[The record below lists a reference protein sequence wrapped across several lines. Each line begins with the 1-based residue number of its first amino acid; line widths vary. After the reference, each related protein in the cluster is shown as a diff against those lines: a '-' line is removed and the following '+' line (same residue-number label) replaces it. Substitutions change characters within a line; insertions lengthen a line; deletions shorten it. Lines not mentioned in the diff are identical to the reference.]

1 MDLANL
7 IYSLIGTANTESSA
21 LANETASQRGT
32 QSAGQTDIAAII
44 GQVADEQNKAYQ
56 VEANAKMRA
65 QEAASAVR
73 DQLENNPTDP
83 SSLAARLT
91 SNFVKN
97 VNLAEEKRRE
107 IFDAKNKSLLDDPL
121 GYISGQLSAQDAV
134 QEYNFFATEANA
146 AASSLKE
153 MQSLT
158 TEAAQA
164 QMASARTLTTESIAA
179 QSAANTKAAQ
189 IKSIE
194 AKVAAAGY
202 NIAAVEALK
211 APTVEKVQNLIRL
224 QAAQNEQVRIGLSQ
238 QADVREQEQF
248 DFMKKQRLETEADLQ
263 EYAKRVQAAEVALG
277 YMPTPAHMIKQAAAT
292 GGAAKERYDAF
303 YTTGQSAY
311 VGPFNSVQLDLG
323 KDTGATVIKLGK
335 TGANFKGGA
344 ADTYDYLNALTLQ
357 IAEELGYKGKLS
369 PLQEKQ
375 LAERVQARLY
385 GEPGVKGAA
394 RTGELTRLAGD
405 RDKQGN
411 FLRAPDLK
419 DMAELPAVQ
428 ALPVFDTVIKPLLGL
443 PDKSA
448 AAAKLAPA
456 ILDWVAED
464 PKTRLQ
470 AGVKSLT
477 DFYKLANITMY
488 ESKAFDFFKLG
499 QLNDYVAKVP
509 SAYSIS
515 AGSED
520 QFDMTDPAKVQDW
533 MVLMIAKRRFSRGEY

>member
-1 MDLANL
+1 M
-7 IYSLIGTANTESSA
+7 
-21 LANETASQRGT
+21 
-32 QSAGQTDIAAII
+32 
-44 GQVADEQNKAYQ
+44 
-56 VEANAKMRA
+56 
-65 QEAASAVR
+65 
-73 DQLENNPTDP
+73 
-83 SSLAARLT
+83 
-91 SNFVKN
+91 
-97 VNLAEEKRRE
+97 
-107 IFDAKNKSLLDDPL
+107 
-121 GYISGQLSAQDAV
+121 
-134 QEYNFFATEANA
+134 
-146 AASSLKE
+146 
-153 MQSLT
+153 
-158 TEAAQA
+158 
-164 QMASARTLTTESIAA
+164 
-179 QSAANTKAAQ
+179 
-189 IKSIE
+189 
-194 AKVAAAGY
+194 
-202 NIAAVEALK
+202 
-211 APTVEKVQNLIRL
+211 
-224 QAAQNEQVRIGLSQ
+224 
-238 QADVREQEQF
+238 REQEQF

-311 VGPFNSVQLDLG
+311 IGPFNSVQLDLG

-344 ADTYDYLNALTLQ
+344 ADTYDYLNSLTLQ

-428 ALPVFDTVIKPLLGL
+428 ALPVFETVIKPLLGL

-448 AAAKLAPA
+448 AASKLAPA

-520 QFDMTDPAKVQDW
+520 QFDLTDPAKVQDW

>member
-21 LANETASQRGT
+21 LANETANQRGT
-32 QSAGQTDIAAII
+32 QSAAQTDIAGIV
-44 GQVADEQNKAYQ
+44 GQIADEQNKAYQ
-56 VEANAKMRA
+56 TEANAKMRA

-97 VNLAEEKRRE
+97 VNLAEEKRRAIHE
-107 IFDAKNKSLLDDPL
+107 GRSKSVLDDPL
-121 GYISGQLSAQDAV
+121 GYLSSALNEEQDV
-134 QEYNFFATEANA
+134 KDYNFFATEANA
-146 AASSLKE
+146 AASALQE

-158 TEAAQA
+158 TAAAQA

-179 QSAANTKAAQ
+179 QSAANAKAAQ
-189 IKSIE
+189 VKSLE
-194 AKVAAAGY
+194 ARIAAAGY
-202 NIAAVEALK
+202 NIAAIESLK
-211 APTVEKVQNLIRL
+211 APTVERVQNLIRL
-224 QAAQNEQVRIGLSQ
+224 QAAQNEQIRLGLSQ
-238 QADVREQEQF
+238 AAGTREQEQF

-263 EYAKRVQAAEVALG
+263 AYAARVQAAEVALG
-277 YMPTPAHMIKQAAAT
+277 YTPTPAHMIKQAAAT

-311 VGPFNSVQLDLG
+311 KDSYNNIRLDLG
-323 KDTGATVIKLGK
+323 KDAGATVIKLGK

-344 ADTYDYLNALTLQ
+344 AETYDYLNALTLQ
-357 IAEELGYKGKLS
+357 VAEELGYKGKLS

-394 RTGELTRLAGD
+394 RTGELTRLAAD
-405 RDKQGN
+405 RDKEGN
-411 FLRAPDLK
+411 FLRAPALV
-419 DMAELPAVQ
+419 DMANLPAIQ
-428 ALPVFDTVIKPLLGL
+428 ALPVFDAVIKPLLQL
-443 PDKSA
+443 PDKSSS
-448 AAAKLAPA
+448 AKKIAPA
-456 ILDWVAED
+456 ILDWVSED

-470 AGVKSLT
+470 AGVRSLT
-477 DFYKLANITMY
+477 DFYKMANVTMY
-488 ESKAFDFFKLG
+488 EEKAFDFFKLG
-499 QLNDYVAKVP
+499 QVNDYVAKVP

-520 QFDMTDPAKVQDW
+520 QFDLTDPAKVQEW